1 MTPDRRLD
9 QIEPLVAEVLQKVDR
24 LVESNGKLLDL
35 AVNTQANLADFKD
48 EVRTNNEITARGIAN
63 LTVST
68 QRQFDELKAGFGG
81 LKEDFAGLK
90 ASQEKQFDELKTG
103 GETTAGTV
111 TGLTVKFDEL
121 KAEFSELKTGQELI
135 LQLLR
140 DKLS

>member
-35 AVNTQANLADFKD
+35 AVNTQADLADFKD

-68 QRQFDELKAGFGG
+68 QRQFDELKADFGG
-81 LKEDFAGLK
+81 LRTDFGGL
-90 ASQEKQFDELKTG
+90 STSTQKQFDELKTDFG
-103 GETTAGTV
+103 DLTASTQ
-111 TGLTVKFDEL
+111 KQFDEL
-121 KAEFSELKTGQELI
+121 KAGQELI
-135 LQLLR
+135 LQILR